1 MNSLSTE
8 LEHYLLDKGAALCG
22 FAELNGIVP
31 GPLSRGVSVAVAIP
45 PHIVAS
51 IAHGPSRIYFDAY
64 HSLNDRLDG
73 LVTAAADFLCLRGYQ
88 AHAQTR
94 ASVTEHEGHRT
105 DLPHKT
111 VATRAGL
118 GWIGKCALLVT
129 PGYGPAVRLSSLLT
143 DAPLSVETPI
153 ESSRCGGC
161 TACIDRCPG
170 KAVSGKLWKAGMD
183 RDEFFNAKACY
194 DAARALSAACL
205 KEEITLCGKCI
216 EVCPYTRRYL
226 ECSGLWQEQTDPMR

>member
-1 MNSLSTE
+1 MSSLSAE
-8 LEHYLLDKGAALCG
+8 LERYLLDKGAVLCG
-22 FAELNGIVP
+22 FAELNGMVQ
-31 GPLSRGVSVAVAIP
+31 GPLDKGVSVAVAIP

-64 HSLNDRLDG
+64 HSLNSRLDG
-73 LVTAAADFLCLRGYQ
+73 LVTAGADFLRSRGYQ

-94 ASVTEHEGHRT
+94 AAVTEHEGYRT

-118 GWIGKCALLVT
+118 GWIGKCALLIT
-129 PGYGPAVRLSSLLT
+129 PAYGPAVRLSSLLT
-143 DAPLSVETPI
+143 DAPLSVGTPI
-153 ESSRCGGC
+153 DRSRCGGC
-161 TACIDRCPG
+161 TACRDHCPG
-170 KAVSGKLWKAGMD
+170 RAVSGKLWEAGMD
-183 RDEFFNAKACY
+183 REEFFCAKACH

-226 ECSGLWQEQTDPMR
+226 KHSGFRQE